1 MSYRPHG
8 RAQVSTHNPVAWA
21 VCDRCGTLYNK
32 PDLKWQ
38 YEWAG
43 PRTVNQNML
52 VCDDCYDTPQ
62 EQLRTIVLP
71 ADPQPVDDPRPER
84 YNIDNNPIDTIGLNI
99 GNLTQGGGLA
109 AAFDSNINK
118 PFAFS
123 AILSGSISGANNS
136 VGKNWSLLYPTQGV
150 TATRFIA
157 TAPNNAKFVA
167 SGPVTWAFQGS
178 NTPVG
183 FTTLATGV
191 TVGSIGEIIDVTLTP
206 TTGYLYHQF
215 LLTGDG
221 ASSVSI
227 AQLRIYRAG

>member
-8 RAQVSTHNPVAWA
+8 RAQVSTHDPVAWA
-21 VCDRCGTLYNK
+21 ICDKCGFLYNK
-32 PDLKWQ
+32 SDLKWQ

-84 YNIDNNPIDTIGLNI
+84 YNIDNNPIDTIGLNT
-99 GNLTQGGGLA
+99 GNLIKGGGVA
-109 AAFDSNINK
+109 AAFDSNTNK

-123 AILSGSISGANNS
+123 AILFSSVAGANNS
-136 VGKNWSLLYPTQGV
+136 VGKNWSLLYPMQGV

-157 TAPNNAKFVA
+157 TSPNNARFVA
-167 SGPVTWAFQGS
+167 SGAVTWSFQGS
-178 NTPVG
+178 NDQLS
-183 FTTLATGV
+183 FTTLATGS
-191 TVGSIGEIIDVTLTP
+191 TAGSIREIIDVAIAP
-206 TTGYLYHQF
+206 TVGYLYHRF

-221 ASSVSI
+221 VSSVSV
-227 AQLRIYRAG
+227 AQLQIYRAG